1 MRSQGIGEVE
11 SRERREKTCDC
22 EEEEDT
28 ERGKAPCPF
37 VANR

>member
-1 MRSQGIGEVE
+1 MGSQGIGEVE

-22 EEEEDT
+22 EEEENT
-28 ERGKAPCPF
+28 RGKAPCPF